1 MVVDQKFELAF
12 IELADLVAGL
22 RLSADNVSIK
32 FCCTFSFL
40 KRYARKKSKLL
51 S

>member
-22 RLSADNVSIK
+22 TLSADNVSIN
-32 FCCTFSFL
+32 FYCTFSFL
-40 KRYARKKSKLL
+40 KRYGRKKFKLL